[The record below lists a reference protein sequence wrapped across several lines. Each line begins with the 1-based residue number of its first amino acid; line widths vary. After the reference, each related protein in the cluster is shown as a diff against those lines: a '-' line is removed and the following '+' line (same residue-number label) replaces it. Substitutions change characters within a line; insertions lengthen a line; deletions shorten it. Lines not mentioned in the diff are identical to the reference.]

1 MNSIQ
6 ILYKIKQTG
15 RSTIKER
22 KFLRKEILEVIDFSD
37 EFVEEMSTT
46 LIIKYNDTPI
56 AGIYFSSK
64 NNSWIKPFGNF
75 SDLIQEDPTFLEE
88 LTILLCGSYE
98 KHIIENKTSKP
109 SSLDEKMKILSA
121 KQKQNGYGF
130 EFGLIQGLYKE
141 LNNLNILAKIE
152 ENQSYSVLKSNFET
166 LGEIE
171 QKDFIDAGL
180 VAAKNLIKLE
190 PHRYTSNL
198 DHTVVLYAQK
208 DSEGVG
214 GDVRDIISKDNTNN
228 DIGYSCKNNN
238 ESTKHSRISN
248 KSDFS
253 KDWFN
258 NELGNDPEYLF
269 NIKNIFAQLAPQVG
283 LVWADVYSN
292 EEKATRFYQPILEYF
307 KTEFIRI
314 IEINDQAAGNFI
326 QYAVGK
332 YDYYKVIKNDKNRE
346 LIIKAFNLSG
356 TMNNNLITRTELPTK
371 IISSAL
377 INKNTLIFEFD
388 NNWTVSLRIHS
399 ASSKIQNSFKFD
411 IKLLKTP
418 EIFTLTTKF

>member
-37 EFVEEMSTT
+37 EFIEEMSTT
-46 LIIKYNDTPI
+46 LIIKYHDTPI

-64 NNSWIKPFGNF
+64 NNSWIKHFGNF
-75 SDLIQEDPTFLEE
+75 ADLIQEDPTFLEE
-88 LTILLCGSYE
+88 LTILLCGLYE
-98 KHIIENKTSKP
+98 KHIDNNSKP

-130 EFGLIQGLYKE
+130 EFGLIQGLYNE
-141 LNNLNILAKIE
+141 LNNLNIVAKIE
-152 ENQSYSVLKSNFET
+152 ENQSYFVLKTNFET
-166 LGEIE
+166 LGESE
-171 QKDFIDAGL
+171 QKDFMDAGL

-190 PHRYTSNL
+190 PERYTPSLNN
-198 DHTVVLYAQK
+198 TVVLYAQK
-208 DSEGVG
+208 DSEGVC
-214 GDVRDIISKDNTNN
+214 GDVRDIISKENINN
-228 DIGYSCKNNN
+228 EIGYSCKNNN

-253 KDWFN
+253 KDWLN

-269 NIKNIFAQLAPQVG
+269 NIKNIFAQLAPQLG
-283 LVWADVYSN
+283 LVWKEVYSN

-307 KTEFIRI
+307 KKEFIRI
-314 IEINDQAAGNFI
+314 IKTNDQAAGIFI

-346 LIIKAFNLSG
+346 LIIRAFNLSG
-356 TMNNNLITRTELPTK
+356 TLNKNLITKTELPTK
-371 IISSAL
+371 IISSVL
-377 INKNTLIFEFD
+377 IKKNTLIFEFD

-418 EIFTLTTKF
+418 KIFTLTTKF